1 MRRIA
6 RELDMTPMALYHHF
20 RNRQSLLNA
29 VVDAEIER
37 FAAMADRL
45 RGTGG
50 KRVQLT
56 RVVDGYLDYALER
69 PRVFDYVFNTR
80 RPGARR
86 YPQDFRARRSPSL
99 NPVADDIAAEM
110 RAGRLKRA
118 DQWEIALQLW
128 AQVHG
133 YVSLYR
139 AGRFDLGE
147 KEFRALY
154 HRAVKRLLEG
164 LQA

>member
-20 RNRQSLLNA
+20 RNREALLHA
-29 VVDAEIER
+29 VVDVEIQR
-37 FAAMADRL
+37 FADTAVNV
-45 RGTGG
+45 RGKGG
-50 KRVQLT
+50 KRVDLT
-56 RVVDGYLDYALER
+56 RSVDLYLDYAFEH
-69 PRVFDYVFNTR
+69 PRVFDYVFNAR

-99 NPVADDIAAEM
+99 NLVADDIATEM

-118 DQWEIALQLW
+118 DKWEIALQLW
-128 AQVHG
+128 AQLHG

-139 AGRFDLGE
+139 AGRFDLSE
-147 KEFRALY
+147 KAFRALY
-154 HRAVKRLLEG
+154 HRAVKRLLKG
-164 LQA
+164 LEA